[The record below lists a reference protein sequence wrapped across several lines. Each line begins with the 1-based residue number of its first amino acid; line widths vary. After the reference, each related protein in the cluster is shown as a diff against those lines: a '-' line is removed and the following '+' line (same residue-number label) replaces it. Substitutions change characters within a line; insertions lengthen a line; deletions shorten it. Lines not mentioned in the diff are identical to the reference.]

1 MIDITYPD
9 FKSAPPGI
17 LRDQDGDLLVK
28 RDIDHA
34 VWLQTSGHWRTL
46 PRAESAWYH
55 GVIGAVAPFRLVA
68 PLPAEL
74 TDEALRAAAEGRTA
88 ERVEPCPEVGDRVR
102 PEDLARLPV
111 GAVVDTRDGTGAPL
125 IVRGPAGWGW
135 GNECEGERLPDS
147 PQWGDSI
154 SSGAMSR
161 QVGDKAVLVGLGL
174 EGARGRA
181 FDEGLAAQGYQPAID
196 ALAGAGAGARPIP
209 RVGDR
214 LRPEDWERLPTGA
227 VVDTCDGGPAN
238 LLVRGPRG
246 WGYAS
251 VTGGGRPIWEG
262 AIPSEDVAR
271 CAGAVLIG
279 LGLDPKRHATEE
291 ALREALAAQGYQ
303 PAKREAAPAI
313 SCERRVGEKVGPDD
327 WSRLPVGAV
336 VDSGDRSRSPFLMRG
351 PRGWGW
357 ASARANG
364 LGATLDGNVPSA
376 ACATG
381 GFRSA
386 RLVALGFEGG
396 GPERLRALLERNG
409 TQVDADGRVVAAPTP
424 APAPAAA
431 PTPTALRPGDP
442 LSKWTDLPD
451 GGVAVEGDSG
461 VALRVG
467 ERRGWPRA
475 CGTWGDDIDLPF
487 DLSEEARGVRF
498 VGVVP
503 APVTIE
509 RVRALVEGTPLPSA
523 APDQPA
529 KREPSAAELC
539 RQARDRRVAA
549 LRRALAA
556 AEERLAEAAEVWTV
570 TASGGITRRTAG
582 RRSRPAG
589 VVCSMADMPG
599 GDKAAKRAEARRR
612 VAERDERRTAAEAEV
627 ARLRAALYPGPTSG
641 WTFLDAGGARVEV
654 SPTTTATEVAIAL
667 GLAGISARASGN
679 VLTVDLEGS
688 LAAGQVS
695 IQTFEA

>member
-1 MIDITYPD
+1 MIDITYPNVE
-9 FKSAPPGI
+9 SAPLGI
-17 LRDQDGDLLVK
+17 LRDQEGDLLVK
-28 RDIDHA
+28 RESEQIA
-34 VWLQTSGHWRTL
+34 WLQTSGSWRAL
-46 PRAESAWYH
+46 PRSW
-55 GVIGAVAPFRLVA
+55 
-68 PLPAEL
+68 AEL
-74 TDEALRAAAEGRTA
+74 TDEALRAAAKGRTA
-88 ERVEPCPEVGDRVR
+88 ARVEPCPEVGDRVR

-135 GNECEGERLPDS
+135 GNACKGERLPDS

-154 SSGAMSR
+154 SSGTISR

-181 FDEGLAAQGYQPAID
+181 FDEGLAAQGYQPAIA
-196 ALAGAGAGARPIP
+196 ALAGAGAAAAAAARPFLV
-209 RVGDR
+209 VGDR
-214 LRPEDWERLPTGA
+214 LCPEDWERLPTGA
-227 VVDTCDGGPAN
+227 AVDTCDGGWGGWVN

-251 VTGGGRPIWEG
+251 VAGGGVPVWNG
-262 AIPSEDVAR
+262 TIPSAEVAR
-271 CAGAVLIG
+271 MHASAILIG

-313 SCERRVGEKVGPDD
+313 SYERRVGEKVGPDD

-364 LGATLDGNVPSA
+364 LGATLDGDVPSA
-376 ACATG
+376 ACARADILT
-381 GFRSA
+381 SA

-409 TQVDADGRVVAAPTP
+409 TQVDADGRVVAAPMP

-442 LSKWTDLPD
+442 LSKWADLPD
-451 GGVAVEGDSG
+451 GGVAVDKAGD
-461 VALRVG
+461 VAVRVG
-467 ERRGWPRA
+467 DRRGWAKVGPWR
-475 CGTWGDDIDLPF
+475 TRLELMHTLERDN
-487 DLSEEARGVRF
+487 ARGLRF

-503 APVTIE
+503 APVTVE
-509 RVRALVEGTPLPSA
+509 RVRALVEGTPLPSPGQQA
-523 APDQPA
+523 G
-529 KREPSAAELC
+529 REPSAAELC

-556 AEERLAEAAEVWTV
+556 AEERLAEVAEVWTV

-582 RRSRPAG
+582 RGSRPAG

-612 VAERDERRTAAEAEV
+612 VAERDERRAAAEAEV

-641 WTFLDAGGARVEV
+641 RTFLDV
-654 SPTTTATEVAIAL
+654 
-667 GLAGISARASGN
+667 
-679 VLTVDLEGS
+679 LEGS

>member
-1 MIDITYPD
+1 MIDITYPNVE
-9 FKSAPPGI
+9 SAPLGI
-17 LRDQDGDLLVK
+17 LRDQEGDLLVK
-28 RDIDHA
+28 RESEQIA
-34 VWLQTSGHWRTL
+34 WLRTSGDWRAL
-46 PRAESAWYH
+46 PRSWYPTLV
-55 GVIGAVAPFRLVA
+55 GIRLPLRLVA

-88 ERVEPCPEVGDRVR
+88 ERVEPYPEVGDRVR

-135 GNECEGERLPDS
+135 GNACKGERLPDS

-181 FDEGLAAQGYQPAID
+181 FDEGLAAQGYQPAIA
-196 ALAGAGAGARPIP
+196 ALAGAGAAAAARPFLV
-209 RVGDR
+209 VGNR

-227 VVDTCDGGPAN
+227 AVDTCDGGWVN

-251 VTGGGRPIWEG
+251 VAGGGVPVWNG
-262 AIPSEDVAR
+262 TIPSAEVAR
-271 CAGAVLIG
+271 MHASAILIG

-313 SCERRVGEKVGPDD
+313 SYERRVGEKVGPDD

-336 VDSGDRSRSPFLMRG
+336 VDSGDRSRSPFLVRG

-364 LGATLDGNVPSA
+364 LGATLDGGA
-376 ACATG
+376 ACARADILT
-381 GFRSA
+381 SA

-409 TQVDADGRVVAAPTP
+409 TQIDADGRVV
-424 APAPAAA
+424 AA

-442 LSKWTDLPD
+442 LSKWEDLPD
-451 GGVAVEGDSG
+451 GGVAVDKAGD
-461 VALRVG
+461 VAVRVG
-467 ERRGWPRA
+467 DRRGWAKIGPWRQMLD
-475 CGTWGDDIDLPF
+475 TPF
-487 DLSEEARGVRF
+487 PLSRDNARDSRF

-509 RVRALVEGTPLPSA
+509 RVRALVEGTPLPSPGQQA
-523 APDQPA
+523 G
-529 KREPSAAELC
+529 REPSAAELC

-556 AEERLAEAAEVWTV
+556 AEERLAEVAEVWTV

-582 RRSRPAG
+582 RGSRPAG

-612 VAERDERRTAAEAEV
+612 VAERDERRAAAEAEV
-627 ARLRAALYPGPTSG
+627 ARLRAALRPAPIV
-641 WTFLDAGGARVEV
+641 VEV
-654 SPTTTATEVAIAL
+654 RLLDMHLPAQAAAAFVEVL
-667 GLAGISARASGN
+667 SRVRRVSGP
-679 VLTVDLEGS
+679 
-688 LAAGQVS
+688 
-695 IQTFEA
+695 

>member
-1 MIDITYPD
+1 MSDITYPNLA
-9 FKSAPPGI
+9 SAPAGI
-17 LRDQDGDLLVK
+17 LADREGDLLV
-28 RDIDHA
+28 RLDTGRAAWIRVVGD
-34 VWLQTSGHWRTL
+34 WRPL
-46 PRAESAWYH
+46 PRISRDAWS
-55 GVIGAVAPFRLVA
+55 ILGACVPLRFVAD
-68 PLPAEL
+68 LPAEL
-74 TDEALRAAAEGRTA
+74 TDEALRAAVERAEA
-88 ERVEPCPEVGDRVR
+88 AKPAPPVPIKVGEKVR
-102 PEDLARLPV
+102 PEDLERLPV

-125 IVRGPAGWGW
+125 FVRGAEGWGF
-135 GNECEGERLPDS
+135 GNKCSGERRADS
-147 PQWGDSI
+147 PGWGGTSKAL
-154 SSGAMSR
+154 SMSR
-161 QVGDKAVLVGLGL
+161 LVGDRAILVGFDLAGKQ
-174 EGARGRA
+174 GRA
-181 FDEGLAAQGYQPAID
+181 FDEGLAAHGYQPAID
-196 ALAGAGAGARPIP
+196 ALAELDRSRLAAMRAEAPALP
-209 RVGDR
+209 KVGDR
-214 LRPEDWERLPTGA
+214 LRPEDWERLPQGA
-227 VVDTCDGGPAN
+227 AVDVCDGTTAN

-262 AIPSEDVAR
+262 AIPNEDVAR

-303 PAKREAAPAI
+303 PAKREGAPAI
-313 SCERRVGEKVGPDD
+313 SYERRVGEKVGPDD

-336 VDSGDRSRSPFLMRG
+336 VDSGDRSRSPFLVRG

-409 TQVDADGRVVAAPTP
+409 TQVDADGRVVAAPAP

-442 LSKWTDLPD
+442 LSKWADLPD
-451 GGVAVEGDSG
+451 GGVAVDKAGD
-461 VALRVG
+461 VAVRVG
-467 ERRGWPRA
+467 DRRGWAKIGPWRQMLEI
-475 CGTWGDDIDLPF
+475 THTLERDN
-487 DLSEEARGVRF
+487 ARGSRF

-556 AEERLAEAAEVWTV
+556 AEERLAEVAEVWTV
-570 TASGGITRRTAG
+570 TASGGITRRVAG
-582 RRSRPAG
+582 RGSRPAG

-612 VAERDERRTAAEAEV
+612 VAERDERRAAAEAEV
-627 ARLRAALYPGPTSG
+627 ARLQAALRPAPIV
-641 WTFLDAGGARVEV
+641 VEV
-654 SPTTTATEVAIAL
+654 RLLDMHLPAQAAAAFAEAL
-667 GLAGISARASGN
+667 DR
-679 VLTVDLEGS
+679 VRR
-688 LAAGQVS
+688 VS
-695 IQTFEA
+695 KP

>member
-28 RDIDHA
+28 RDIARA
-34 VWLQTSGHWRTL
+34 VWLQTSGHWRMI
-46 PRAESAWYH
+46 PRAESAWS
-55 GVIGAVAPFRLVA
+55 GLLGAVAPFRLVA

-125 IVRGPAGWGW
+125 IVRSPAGWGW
-135 GNECEGERLPDS
+135 GNACKGERLPDS
-147 PQWGDSI
+147 PQWNGCD

-181 FDEGLAAQGYQPAID
+181 FDEGLAAQGYQPAIA
-196 ALAGAGAGARPIP
+196 ALAGAAAAAAARPFLV
-209 RVGDR
+209 VGNR

-227 VVDTCDGGPAN
+227 AVDTCDGGWVN

-251 VTGGGRPIWEG
+251 VAGGGVPVWNG
-262 AIPSEDVAR
+262 TIPSAEVAR
-271 CAGAVLIG
+271 MHASAILIG

-303 PAKREAAPAI
+303 PAKREGAPAI
-313 SCERRVGEKVGPDD
+313 SYERRVGEKVGPDD

-336 VDSGDRSRSPFLMRG
+336 VDSGDRSRSPFLVRG

-364 LGATLDGNVPSA
+364 LGATLDGDVPSA
-376 ACATG
+376 ACARADILT
-381 GFRSA
+381 SA

-409 TQVDADGRVVAAPTP
+409 TQVDADGRVVAAPMP

-442 LSKWTDLPD
+442 LSKWADLPD
-451 GGVAVEGDSG
+451 GGVAVDKAGD
-461 VALRVG
+461 VAVRVG
-467 ERRGWPRA
+467 DRRGWAKVGPWR
-475 CGTWGDDIDLPF
+475 TRLELMHTLERDN
-487 DLSEEARGVRF
+487 ARGLRF

-503 APVTIE
+503 APVTVE
-509 RVRALVEGTPLPSA
+509 RVRALVEKTPLPSPGQQA
-523 APDQPA
+523 G
-529 KREPSAAELC
+529 REPSAAELC

-556 AEERLAEAAEVWTV
+556 AEERLAEVAEVWTV

-582 RRSRPAG
+582 RGSRPAG

-599 GDKAAKRAEARRR
+599 GDKAAKRAEARQR
-612 VAERDERRTAAEAEV
+612 VAERDERRAAAEAEV
-627 ARLRAALYPGPTSG
+627 ARLRAALRPAPIV
-641 WTFLDAGGARVEV
+641 VEV
-654 SPTTTATEVAIAL
+654 RLLDMHLPAQAAAAFAEVL
-667 GLAGISARASGN
+667 GRVRRVSGP
-679 VLTVDLEGS
+679 
-688 LAAGQVS
+688 
-695 IQTFEA
+695 